1 VRLEVLQYIIV
12 EVPAFEVPYTKKMLK
27 RRKTHE
33 QSVRHY
39 GVALLRLRRRNQQ
52 VHRSARV
59 GLVQCKASD
68 YTYRRDRT
76 MHMDVIDEIGR
87 KLYDLIICI
96 ALVCHSLS
104 LLAAIAMK

>member
-1 VRLEVLQYIIV
+1 
-12 EVPAFEVPYTKKMLK
+12 
-27 RRKTHE
+27 
-33 QSVRHY
+33 
-39 GVALLRLRRRNQQ
+39 
-52 VHRSARV
+52 
-59 GLVQCKASD
+59 
-68 YTYRRDRT
+68 